1 MAIPTINSV
10 TTKLS
15 YHVSPPITTGSFTL
29 VGLNLAEVTK
39 VVIADA
45 QQDPFYTYPWTN
57 GGAGALTNDGK
68 YDYLEVHG
76 YPWSPVSKQPTF
88 DADSTTAGP
97 GDYVIIT
104 ITTSPGTTTT
114 SPTTQVS
121 YV

>member
-1 MAIPTINSV
+1 MAIPTIISV
-10 TTKLS
+10 TTNLP
-15 YHVSPPITTGSFTL
+15 YHLSPPPTTGSFTL
-29 VGLNLAEVTK
+29 VGLGLAGVTK

-68 YDYLEVHG
+68 YDYLRVHG
-76 YPWSPVSKQPTF
+76 YPWTPVSNQAF
-88 DADSTTAGP
+88 SDADSTTAGP

-104 ITTSPGTTTT
+104 ITTSPGTTAT